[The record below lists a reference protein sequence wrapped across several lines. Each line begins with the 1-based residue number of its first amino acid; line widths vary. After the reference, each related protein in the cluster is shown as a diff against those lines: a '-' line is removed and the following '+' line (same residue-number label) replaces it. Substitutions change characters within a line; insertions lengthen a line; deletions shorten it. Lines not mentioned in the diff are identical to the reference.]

1 MNKEEYKTNLSILED
16 NNINL
21 TSEKIWDD
29 EPFSV
34 ELETYTDAGEDM
46 IINLE
51 EPTKECLQ
59 SYIEDF
65 DVNENVM
72 MWWRNGKDEAHQKG
86 VPFDNIKDHYDDYKS
101 FLTMLRE
108 VCNLLPY

>member
-51 EPTKECLQ
+51 EPT
-59 SYIEDF
+59 
-65 DVNENVM
+65 
-72 MWWRNGKDEAHQKG
+72 
-86 VPFDNIKDHYDDYKS
+86 
-101 FLTMLRE
+101 
-108 VCNLLPY
+108 

>member
-16 NNINL
+16 SNINL
-21 TSEKIWDD
+21 TSKKIWDD

-51 EPTKECLQ
+51 EPTKELERTKPTKKVFL
-59 SYIEDF
+59 STTSKTI
-65 DVNENVM
+65 M
-72 MWWRNGKDEAHQKG
+72 M
-86 VPFDNIKDHYDDYKS
+86 
-101 FLTMLRE
+101 TMSLF
-108 VCNLLPY
+108 